1 VRGIGSGVR
10 RITPPGGSDPWGLA
24 LIVVAFV
31 CRACGACVRD
41 VAPGS
46 PRRHPRCVVRLWLLG
61 LVAAAWVLSC
71 AGVGWLVVR
80 RLPALS
86 LALGT
91 SVAGGLV
98 GFLLA
103 NADGPAEVPAYVAAG
118 ASAGLAAGGMVGMLT
133 TSPRPPSEPL
143 RRAGFLVLAAAPI
156 ATAAIT
162 LLLRVACPLYVTGPG
177 SGFCDYEDADL
188 LGGWLS
194 GVAVTIA
201 FDALFV
207 AALLLV
213 SARRAERDDRG
224 SGH

>member
-1 VRGIGSGVR
+1 M
-10 RITPPGGSDPWGLA
+10 
-24 LIVVAFV
+24 
-31 CRACGACVRD
+31 
-41 VAPGS
+41 
-46 PRRHPRCVVRLWLLG
+46 VRLWLLG
-61 LVAAAWVLSC
+61 LVAAAWVLAC

-86 LALGT
+86 LAFAT

-103 NADGPAEVPAYVAAG
+103 NADGPAEIPAYVAAG

-133 TSPRPPSEPL
+133 TSPRPPSESL

-177 SGFCDYEDADL
+177 SGFCDYEDVDL

-207 AALLLV
+207 GALLLV
-213 SARRAERDDRG
+213 SAWRAERDDRG